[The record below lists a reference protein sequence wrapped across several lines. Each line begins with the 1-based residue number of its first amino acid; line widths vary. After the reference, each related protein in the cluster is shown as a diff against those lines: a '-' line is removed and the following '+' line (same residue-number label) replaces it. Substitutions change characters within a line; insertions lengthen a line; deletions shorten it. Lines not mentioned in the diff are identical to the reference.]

1 MTADATTAPVTD
13 TAHLTDA
20 ETRTSNDPGDD
31 IHYRSPLLDVAG
43 AVPAT
48 GPDLGVADH
57 YGDPLREQREA
68 ERGAAVVDRS
78 HRGVIRITGP
88 DRLSWLHSITSQ
100 HLDALPAMRG
110 SEALVLSP
118 HGHVEHHLMIADD
131 GTTTW
136 LDVEPG
142 TTGALLAYLASMRFL
157 LRVEP
162 TDATGAR
169 SVLSVLGPAAVDA
182 VTSALG
188 PFDHPLPQPGGGAG
202 GGTEA
207 SGDDGDQLALGL
219 YPLAATLSAVTQ
231 SAATQ
236 SAATGHQ
243 DPDVAGMLVRAMP
256 HGVDLL
262 IPRRE
267 LTATV
272 ERLQSTGVTLA
283 GVSTFEAL
291 RVADRR
297 PRLGTDTDHRTIPH
311 EVGWLSTAVH
321 LNKGCYRGQETVA
334 RVHNL
339 GRPPRRM
346 VLLHLDGSTV
356 TRGIPVTVDGRV
368 VGFVGTS
375 AMHAELGPVALALV
389 KRNVADDAALVLND
403 PETGEIAAS
412 IDPASG
418 PQQPVRPAGRPTGTG

>member
-1 MTADATTAPVTD
+1 MTADSTTAPG
-13 TAHLTDA
+13 TDA
-20 ETRTSNDPGDD
+20 EPHASNEPGGD
-31 IHYRSPLLDVAG
+31 IHYRSPLLDIAG

-100 HLDALPAMRG
+100 HLNTLPAMRG

-136 LDVEPG
+136 LDVEPD
-142 TTGALLAYLASMRFL
+142 TTDALLAYLASMRFL

-188 PFDHPLPQPGGGAG
+188 PLDRPLPRPGGGAG
-202 GGTEA
+202 GGAEV
-207 SGDDGDQLALGL
+207 SGADGDQLAQGL
-219 YPLAATLSAVTQ
+219 YPLAATSAT
-231 SAATQ
+231 
-236 SAATGHQ
+236 ATGRQ
-243 DPDVAGMLVRAMP
+243 DPDVAGTLVRAMP

-262 IPRRE
+262 IPRPE
-267 LTATV
+267 LTTTV

-283 GVSTFEAL
+283 GVSAFEAL

-321 LNKGCYRGQETVA
+321 LDKGCYRGQETVA

-356 TRGIPVTVDGRV
+356 SRGVPVTVGGRV

-375 AMHAELGPVALALV
+375 AMHAVLGPVALAIV
-389 KRNVADDAALVLND
+389 KRNVADAAALVLDD
-403 PETGEIAAS
+403 PETGEVAAS
-412 IDPASG
+412 IDPA
-418 PQQPVRPAGRPTGTG
+418 GRV